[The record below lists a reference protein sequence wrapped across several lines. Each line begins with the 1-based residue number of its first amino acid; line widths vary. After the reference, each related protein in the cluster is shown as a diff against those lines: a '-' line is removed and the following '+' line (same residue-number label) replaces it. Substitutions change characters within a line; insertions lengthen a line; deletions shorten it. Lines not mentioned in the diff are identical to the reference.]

1 MIKLYTS
8 FLNIEEFEEI
18 FNRYCQDFPSMKKWF
33 FNSNIELLT
42 GCPISVNKVLTC
54 WKQKRIINHYVQNVT
69 KKIAEYNQMTFLAFF
84 FFFFFILILKKL
96 GKITII
102 KKQYLLSLFILIK
115 RKQFLSKSCAH
126 YKYFL
131 WFLLKCSVFFRT
143 NSI

>member
-84 FFFFFILILKKL
+84 FFFFFFYFHIQNTGEKNYYQKTVFSISIYFNKEKAIFVKKL
-96 GKITII
+96 CSL
-102 KKQYLLSLFILIK
+102 QVLLVVLIK
-115 RKQFLSKSCAH
+115 VQC
-126 YKYFL
+126 
-131 WFLLKCSVFFRT
+131 FF
-143 NSI
+143 